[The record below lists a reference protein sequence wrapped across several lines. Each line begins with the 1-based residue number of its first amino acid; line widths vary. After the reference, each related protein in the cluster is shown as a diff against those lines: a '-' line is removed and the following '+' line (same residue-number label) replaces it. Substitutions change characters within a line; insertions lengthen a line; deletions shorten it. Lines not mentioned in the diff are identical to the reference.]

1 MCLVGI
7 FCNMGNTL
15 YVSPFLISPLKEVL
29 KLNIKYVQPDIENVD
44 TTDSRYQKLMDYLE
58 SERQQIHVSK
68 ERRVGV
74 IQVVPRSKR

>member
-1 MCLVGI
+1 M
-7 FCNMGNTL
+7 
-15 YVSPFLISPLKEVL
+15 
-29 KLNIKYVQPDIENVD
+29 NIKYVQPDIENVD

-68 ERRVGV
+68 ERRAGV

>member
-1 MCLVGI
+1 M
-7 FCNMGNTL
+7 
-15 YVSPFLISPLKEVL
+15 
-29 KLNIKYVQPDIENVD
+29 NIKYVQPSIENVD

-58 SERQQIHVSK
+58 AERQQIHTFK